1 MIRRLAG
8 AALLLA
14 GAFSTTGCVGTVYGV
29 KALSAS
35 ATLEEAKTL
44 GADELAQY
52 EYYYADAMLL
62 KAQEEAAQA
71 NYGDAIEFADVAE
84 EYAEKAVEHARSAR
98 REGGR

>member
-1 MIRRLAG
+1 MVLIAGTLA
-8 AALLLA
+8 
-14 GAFSTTGCVGTVYGV
+14 TTGCVGTIYSVR
-29 KALSAS
+29 ALSAS

-44 GADELAQY
+44 GAPELAQY

-62 KAQEEAAQA
+62 KAQEEAAEA
-71 NYGDAIEFADVAE
+71 NYGDAIEFAGIAE